1 MTNDLKVRK
10 RITVSS
16 GMAKLMTAL
25 LDSPDITNANQFVK
39 QVDSTGVGF
48 TSIEIGDISYDEV
61 KDYYNGQV
69 ELVIRDD
76 TQQ

>member
-10 RITVSS
+10 RIAVSS
-16 GMAKLMTAL
+16 G
-25 LDSPDITNANQFVK
+25 I
-39 QVDSTGVGF
+39 GF